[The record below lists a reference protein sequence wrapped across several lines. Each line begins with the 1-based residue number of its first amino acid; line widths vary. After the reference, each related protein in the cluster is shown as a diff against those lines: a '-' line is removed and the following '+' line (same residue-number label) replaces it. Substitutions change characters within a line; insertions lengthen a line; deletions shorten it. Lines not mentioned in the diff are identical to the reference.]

1 MLNPPSPMEHIQV
14 SVGPVIAGILGL
26 NAPTL
31 ALSVAEGRS
40 SSLGEVLELLE
51 KQSPGA
57 LLEPRTHLLHRY
69 IHVRVNRRAV
79 SDLAHPV
86 KAEDQVR
93 VDIRMIEGG

>member
-1 MLNPPSPMEHIQV
+1 M

-26 NAPTL
+26 SAPML
-31 ALSVAEGRS
+31 ALPVANGRS
-40 SSLGEVLELLE
+40 SSLREVLELLE
-51 KQSPGA
+51 KCSPGA
-57 LLEPRTHLLHRY
+57 LLESRTRLLHRY

-86 KAEDQVR
+86 QAEDQVR